1 MFTPITDELE
11 LLQSIVTEL
20 IVLTQEERIE
30 QTNPVMNIEY
40 TGRVA
45 GLYEAKMQI
54 DETVIN
60 VQQHIDYILKNTVDG
75 NYAEKLNIL
84 EDENRVLRD
93 KNYFLEQESKR
104 IQEIKDKRKSGNII
118 IDIDKDGNDNNEDNN
133 NKDIEE
139 GLDL

>member
-1 MFTPITDELE
+1 MFTPVLDEIQ

-20 IVLTQEERIE
+20 LALTQEERE
-30 QTNPVMNIEY
+30 SQTNPIMTVEY

-54 DETVIN
+54 DETAIN
-60 VQQHIDYILKNTVDG
+60 IEQHIDYILKNTLDG
-75 NYAEKLNIL
+75 KYAEKLNIL

-118 IDIDKDGNDNNEDNN
+118 VDIDKDIDGDG
-133 NKDIEE
+133 IEE